1 MDVGILLFRGCQ
13 GKTESDG
20 YEKNVYAALYIIYNT
35 LL

>member
-1 MDVGILLFRGCQ
+1 MGVAVLLLRGYQ

-20 YEKNVYAALYIIYNT
+20 YEKNVYAVLYIIYNT